1 MGLICKL
8 SGHKW
13 NGCKC
18 ERCGETRNEQHDW
31 STCKCSKCGR
41 TIEIAQ
47 IKEIT
52 DQTILF
58 NIAITAPKI
67 NTAGSVQSIDKAI
80 STAVAAVMKMTD
92 QHLLADIAKRTYI
105 TAGIQAMKRITDH
118 SLLIDIMEDDRF
130 NDFWKVKDLFPN
142 ACADIAKNRKLKQDK
157 RVSAFSCIKDKS
169 VFTADELKELEELK
183 SLQDKELHSSI
194 SVNTLPTQS
203 WEYS

>member
-1 MGLICKL
+1 MGLMCKI

-13 NGCKC
+13 NGCIC
-18 ERCGETRNEQHDW
+18 ERCNARRNEQHDW

-47 IKEIT
+47 INEIT
-52 DQTILF
+52 DQTTLF

-67 NTAGSVQSIDKAI
+67 YTGGSVQLIDKAKA
-80 STAVAAVMKMTD
+80 TAVAAVMKMTD

-105 TAGIQAMKRITDH
+105 TVGIQAMKRITDH

-142 ACADIAKNRKLKQDK
+142 ACIDIAKNRKLRQGK
-157 RVSAFSCIKDKS
+157 RVSAFGCIKDKS
-169 VFTADELKELEELK
+169 VFSADELKELEELK
-183 SLQDKELHSSI
+183 SLQEKELHSNI